1 MASLAIR
8 SLSRR
13 GNVQLAHDD
22 VRRFPGLLI
31 QGDTLACFLEE
42 LEEEAPQSFALK
54 TARSWLADYEAMMRE
69 VGLEL
74 PYRRPVVD
82 DGEK

>member
-1 MASLAIR
+1 MLAGAVV
-8 SLSRR
+8 LGTAACR
-13 GNVQLAHDD
+13 GPARAGG
-22 VRRFPGLLI
+22 RRFPGLLI

>member
-1 MASLAIR
+1 MLAGAVV
-8 SLSRR
+8 LGTAACR
-13 GNVQLAHDD
+13 GPARAGG
-22 VRRFPGLLI
+22 RRFPGLLI
-31 QGDTLACFLEE
+31 QGDTLAC
-42 LEEEAPQSFALK
+42 FALK

-74 PYRRPVVD
+74 PYGRPVVD

>member
-31 QGDTLACFLEE
+31 QGDTLACF
-42 LEEEAPQSFALK
+42 ALK